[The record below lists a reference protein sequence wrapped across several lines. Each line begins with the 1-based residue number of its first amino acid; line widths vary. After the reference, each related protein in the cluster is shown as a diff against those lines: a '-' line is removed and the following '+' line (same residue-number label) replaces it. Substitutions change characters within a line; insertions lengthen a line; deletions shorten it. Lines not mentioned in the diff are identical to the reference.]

1 MHERERH
8 STILQAVK
16 DRPVV
21 TIEELVALTESS
33 EATVRRDITA
43 LHAQNRLRRV
53 RGGAEALNQPHLAGT
68 PFTVNATKH
77 MAQKRAIAQAAVALC
92 QDGEPIIING
102 GTTTFQMVHHLSHRI
117 MPVFTN
123 SFPIAEH
130 LLKHSKN
137 VVTLPGGTIYRE
149 QNIILSPFENDMTQN
164 FSAKRMFTSTQA
176 ISPFGIME
184 SDPLLILAEQ
194 KLLSQAEELIVLAD
208 SSKFKQH
215 SSLVLCKLARI
226 SMIITDDGI
235 DEREAA
241 IVTDAGVKLSIVSV
255 NADQKE
261 SAMSA

>member
-1 MHERERH
+1 MHEKERH
-8 STILQAVK
+8 SAILQAVK
-16 DRPVV
+16 ERPVV
-21 TIEELVALTESS
+21 TIDELVSLTESS
-33 EATVRRDITA
+33 EATVRRDIVA

-53 RGGAEALNQPHLAGT
+53 RGGAEAINQPHLAGT
-68 PFTVNATKH
+68 PFTVNAMKNI
-77 MAQKRAIAQAAVALC
+77 AAKRAVAKAAVELC

-102 GTTTFQMVHHLSHRI
+102 GTTTYQMVHYLTHRI

-123 SFPIAEH
+123 SFPIAEY

-194 KLLSQAEELIVLAD
+194 KLLSQAEELILLAD
-208 SSKFKQH
+208 SSKFKTH
-215 SSLVLCKLARI
+215 SSLVLCKLSRI
-226 SMIITDDGI
+226 SMIITDSGI

-241 IVTDAGVKLSIVSV
+241 IVRDAGITLKIVDV
-255 NADQKE
+255 EIDQKE
-261 SAMSA
+261 SSLSA

>member
-1 MHERERH
+1 MHEKQRH
-8 STILQAVK
+8 SAILQAVK
-16 DRPVV
+16 GQPVV
-21 TIEELVALTESS
+21 TIKQLVAFTDSS

-53 RGGAEALNQPHLAGT
+53 RGGAEAINQPHLAGT
-68 PFTVNATKH
+68 PFAVNAMKNI
-77 MAQKRAIAQAAVALC
+77 AAKRAIADAAVELC
-92 QDGEPIIING
+92 KDGEPIIING
-102 GTTTFQMVHHLSHRI
+102 GTTTYQMVHHLAQHI

-123 SFPIAEH
+123 SFPMAEY

-164 FSAKRMFTSTQA
+164 FAAKRMFTSTQA

-208 SSKFKQH
+208 SSKFKSH
-215 SSLVLCKLARI
+215 SSLVLCKLARVTMI
-226 SMIITDDGI
+226 STDSGI
-235 DEREAA
+235 EEREAGF
-241 IVTDAGVKLSIVSV
+241 IQDAGVKLHIVDLGIGT
-255 NADQKE
+255 NE
-261 SAMSA
+261 STLPA

>member
-1 MHERERH
+1 MVHY
-8 STILQAVK
+8 
-16 DRPVV
+16 
-21 TIEELVALTESS
+21 
-33 EATVRRDITA
+33 
-43 LHAQNRLRRV
+43 
-53 RGGAEALNQPHLAGT
+53 LNQ
-68 PFTVNATKH
+68 KI
-77 MAQKRAIAQAAVALC
+77 MA
-92 QDGEPIIING
+92 
-102 GTTTFQMVHHLSHRI
+102 
-117 MPVFTN
+117 VFTN

-226 SMIITDDGI
+226 AMVITDDGI
-235 DEREAA
+235 SDREAA
-241 IVTDAGVKLSIVSV
+241 IITDAGVKLNIVSV
-255 NADQKE
+255 AADAQE
-261 SAMSA
+261 SVLSA

>member
-1 MHERERH
+1 MHEKERH
-8 STILQAVK
+8 SAILRAVK

-21 TIEELVALTESS
+21 TIEELVSLTESS

-53 RGGAEALNQPHLAGT
+53 RGGAEAINQPHLAGT
-68 PFTVNATKH
+68 PFAINATKNIV
-77 MAQKRAIAQAAVALC
+77 QKRAIAKAAVDLC

-102 GTTTFQMVHHLSHRI
+102 GTTTFQMVHYLSHRI

-184 SDPLLILAEQ
+184 SDPLLILAEH
-194 KLLSQAEELIVLAD
+194 KLLSQTEELIVLAD

-215 SSLVLCKLARI
+215 SSLVLCKLARV

-241 IVTDAGVKLSIVSV
+241 IITDAGVKLNIVSLSAGE
-255 NADQKE
+255 NE
-261 SAMSA
+261 SALSA

>member
-1 MHERERH
+1 MHEKERH
-8 STILQAVK
+8 SAILQAVK
-16 DRPVV
+16 ERPVV
-21 TIEELVALTESS
+21 TIEELVALTEAS

-53 RGGAEALNQPHLAGT
+53 RGGAEAINQPHLAGT
-68 PFTVNATKH
+68 PFSINASKNVS
-77 MAQKRAIAQAAVALC
+77 AKRAIAKAAVELC
-92 QDGEPIIING
+92 HDSEPIIING
-102 GTTTFQMVHHLSHRI
+102 GTTTFQMVHYMGQRI

-123 SFPIAEH
+123 SFPIAEY

-194 KLLSQAEELIVLAD
+194 KLLSQAEELVVLAD
-208 SSKFKQH
+208 SSKFKTH
-215 SSLVLCKLARI
+215 SSLVLCKLSRV
-226 SMIITDDGI
+226 SMIITDSGI
-235 DEREAA
+235 EEREADL
-241 IVTDAGVKLSIVSV
+241 IREAGVNLNIVDLGIGETQSTLS
-255 NADQKE
+255 A
-261 SAMSA
+261 

>member
-1 MHERERH
+1 MHEKERH
-8 STILQAVK
+8 SAILQAVK
-16 DRPVV
+16 ERPVV
-21 TIEELVALTESS
+21 TIEELVSLTESS

-53 RGGAEALNQPHLAGT
+53 RGGAEAINQPHLAGT
-68 PFTVNATKH
+68 PFSINAGKNVT
-77 MAQKRAIAQAAVALC
+77 AKRAIAKAAVALC
-92 QDGEPIIING
+92 NDNEPIIING
-102 GTTTFQMVHHLSHRI
+102 GTTTYQMVHQLSHRI

-123 SFPIAEH
+123 SFPIAEY
-130 LLKHSKN
+130 LLKHSKC

-208 SSKFKQH
+208 SSKFKSH
-215 SSLVLCKLARI
+215 SSLVLCKLARV
-226 SMIITDDGI
+226 SM
-235 DEREAA
+235 
-241 IVTDAGVKLSIVSV
+241 IVTDSGIDAREADFIREAGVTLNIVDLNVGETQSTLS
-255 NADQKE
+255 A
-261 SAMSA
+261 

>member
-8 STILQAVK
+8 SAILQAVK
-16 DRPVV
+16 ERPVV
-21 TIEELVALTESS
+21 TIDELVALTESS

-53 RGGAEALNQPHLAGT
+53 RGGAEAINQPHLAGT
-68 PFTVNATKH
+68 PFTVNATKNI
-77 MAQKRAIAQAAVALC
+77 AAKRAIAQAAVELC
-92 QDGEPIIING
+92 KDSEPIIING
-102 GTTTFQMVHHLSHRI
+102 GTTTFQMVHHMHHRI

-137 VVTLPGGTIYRE
+137 IVTLPGGTIYRE

-164 FSAKRMFTSTQA
+164 FSAKRMFTSAQA
-176 ISPFGIME
+176 ISPFGVME

-194 KLLSQAEELIVLAD
+194 KLLNQAEELIVLAD
-208 SSKFKQH
+208 SSKFKSH
-215 SSLVLCKLARI
+215 SSLVLCKLARVA
-226 SMIITDDGI
+226 MIITDSGI

-241 IVTDAGVKLSIVSV
+241 FIQEAGVKLNIVDLNIGENQSTL
-255 NADQKE
+255 
-261 SAMSA
+261 SA

>member
-1 MHERERH
+1 MHEKERH
-8 STILQAVK
+8 STILRAVK
-16 DRPVV
+16 ERPVV
-21 TIEELVALTESS
+21 TVDELVALTESS
-33 EATVRRDITA
+33 EATVRRDISA

-68 PFTVNATKH
+68 PFTVNLTKH
-77 MAQKRAIAQAAVALC
+77 VAQKRAIAKAAVDLC
-92 QDGEPIIING
+92 KDGEPIIING
-102 GTTTFQMVHHLSHRI
+102 GTTTFQMVHYLNQKI
-117 MPVFTN
+117 MAVFTN

-226 SMIITDDGI
+226 AMVITDDGI
-235 DEREAA
+235 SEREAA
-241 IVTDAGVKLSIVSV
+241 IITDAGVKLNIVSV
-255 NADQKE
+255 AADAQE
-261 SAMSA
+261 SVLSA

>member
-1 MHERERH
+1 MHEKERH
-8 STILQAVK
+8 NAILQAVK
-16 DRPVV
+16 EQPVV
-21 TIEELVALTESS
+21 TIEQLVTLTESS

-53 RGGAEALNQPHLAGT
+53 RGGAEAINQPHLAGT
-68 PFTVNATKH
+68 PFAVNATKNS
-77 MAQKRAIAQAAVALC
+77 AAKRAIANAAVELC
-92 QDGEPIIING
+92 KDGEPIIING
-102 GTTTFQMVHHLSHRI
+102 GTTTFQMVHQLAQRI

-123 SFPIAEH
+123 SFPIAEY

-208 SSKFKQH
+208 SSKFRTH
-215 SSLVLCKLARI
+215 SSLVLCKLARV
-226 SMIITDDGI
+226 STIITDSGI
-235 DEREAA
+235 GERE
-241 IVTDAGVKLSIVSV
+241 IGFIQDAGVTLNIVDLGIDAQESTLS
-255 NADQKE
+255 A
-261 SAMSA
+261 

>member
-1 MHERERH
+1 MHEKERH
-8 STILQAVK
+8 SAILRAVK

-21 TIEELVALTESS
+21 TIEELVSLTESS

-53 RGGAEALNQPHLAGT
+53 RGGAEAINQPHLAGT
-68 PFTVNATKH
+68 PFAINATKNIV
-77 MAQKRAIAQAAVALC
+77 QKRAVAKAAVDLC

-102 GTTTFQMVHHLSHRI
+102 GTTTFQMVHYLSHRI

-184 SDPLLILAEQ
+184 SDPLLILAEH
-194 KLLSQAEELIVLAD
+194 KLLSQTEELIVLAD

-215 SSLVLCKLARI
+215 SSLVLCKLARV

-241 IVTDAGVKLSIVSV
+241 IITDAGVKLNIVSLSAGE
-255 NADQKE
+255 NE
-261 SAMSA
+261 SALSA

>member
-1 MHERERH
+1 M
-8 STILQAVK
+8 
-16 DRPVV
+16 V
-21 TIEELVALTESS
+21 TIEQLVALTDSS

-53 RGGAEALNQPHLAGT
+53 RGGAEAVNQPHLAGT
-68 PFTVNATKH
+68 PFTVNATKNI
-77 MAQKRAIAQAAVALC
+77 AAKRAIAKAAVELC
-92 QDGEPIIING
+92 NDGEPIIING
-102 GTTTFQMVHHLSHRI
+102 GTTTYQMVHHLAHRI

-123 SFPIAEH
+123 SFPIAEY

-164 FSAKRMFTSTQA
+164 FAAKRMFTSTQA
-176 ISPFGIME
+176 INPFGIME

-208 SSKFKQH
+208 SSKFRQH

-226 SMIITDDGI
+226 AMIITDGGI
-235 DEREAA
+235 DEREAG
-241 IVTDAGVKLSIVSV
+241 IVRDAGIILKIVDV
-255 NADQKE
+255 DIDQKE
-261 SAMSA
+261 SSLSA

>member
-1 MHERERH
+1 MHEKERH
-8 STILQAVK
+8 SAILRAVK

-21 TIEELVALTESS
+21 TIEELVSLTESS

-53 RGGAEALNQPHLAGT
+53 RGGAEAINQPHLAGT
-68 PFTVNATKH
+68 PFAINATKNIV
-77 MAQKRAIAQAAVALC
+77 QKRAIAKAAVDLC

-102 GTTTFQMVHHLSHRI
+102 GTTTFQMVHYLSHRI

-184 SDPLLILAEQ
+184 SDPLLILAEH
-194 KLLSQAEELIVLAD
+194 KLLSQTEELIVLAD

-215 SSLVLCKLARI
+215 SSLVLCKLARV

-241 IVTDAGVKLSIVSV
+241 IITDAGVKLNIVSL
-255 NADQKE
+255 
-261 SAMSA
+261 SAGENGSALSA

>member
-1 MHERERH
+1 MHEKERH
-8 STILQAVK
+8 SAILRAVK

-21 TIEELVALTESS
+21 TIEELVSLTESS

-53 RGGAEALNQPHLAGT
+53 RGGAEAINQPHLAGT
-68 PFTVNATKH
+68 PFAINATKNIV
-77 MAQKRAIAQAAVALC
+77 QKRAIAKAAVDLC
-92 QDGEPIIING
+92 QDGEPIIVNG
-102 GTTTFQMVHHLSHRI
+102 GTTTFQMVHYLSHRI

-184 SDPLLILAEQ
+184 SDPLLILAEH
-194 KLLSQAEELIVLAD
+194 KLLSQTEELIVLAD

-215 SSLVLCKLARI
+215 SSLVLCKLARV

-241 IVTDAGVKLSIVSV
+241 IITDAGVKLNIVSLSAGE
-255 NADQKE
+255 NE
-261 SAMSA
+261 SALSA